1 MNHKNPVPHKGG
13 PSPTEKLAHR
23 ERACD
28 QIHALLAEKPRT
40 VAEIADALKVKE
52 GMAHRY
58 LAYLAEMGE
67 ACRQAE
73 RGPNNRQIWQAGRDG
88 VAKDEHRPSTAFS
101 GVKVVPARQVGMW
114 RHWMDVALFGPAPGA
129 AS

>member
-1 MNHKNPVPHKGG
+1 MTKGIFKGG
-13 PSPTEKLAHR
+13 PSPAEKLAHR

-28 QIHALLAEKPRT
+28 QILALLAEKPMT
-40 VAEIADALKVKE
+40 VAEIAAALNVKE

-73 RGPNNRQIWQAGRDG
+73 RGPNNRQIWQLGRDG
-88 VAKDEHRPSTAFS
+88 APPDKREPTNAFAGAKI
-101 GVKVVPARQVGMW
+101 VPARQVGMQ
-114 RHWMDVALFGPAPGA
+114 RHPQDVAFFGPARGA
-129 AS
+129 SA

>member
-1 MNHKNPVPHKGG
+1 MSRPALKGG
-13 PSPTEKLAHR
+13 QPAANKIAHR
-23 ERACD
+23 ERACER
-28 QIHALLAEKPRT
+28 ILELLAVKPHT
-40 VAEIADALKVKE
+40 VVEIAAALNVKE

-101 GVKVVPARQVGMW
+101 GAKVVPARQVGMW
-114 RHWMDVALFGPAPGA
+114 RDPLVAAMFGPARGA